1 MAIMWVS
8 LWKHGDFMRSQMRIG
23 IECSS
28 RVSSWGERAVFG
40 SKPSEREGGR
50 EKGGGKCSENV
61 TMSILVKGLWK
72 IDFLLNIR
80 GRSAS
85 PIHFPLFLG
94 LYRLKRSFSTRKE
107 NGNGHFQ
114 VLNRLMDSSSS
125 VWISQFFAIIIIYAY
140 VGKHVMTRSCL
151 CSVSRHHRQ

>member
-1 MAIMWVS
+1 MPCCCYTLLIEMAIMWVS

-50 EKGGGKCSENV
+50 EKGVGKCSENV

-80 GRSAS
+80 CRSAS
-85 PIHFPLFLG
+85 PILFPYIFG
-94 LYRLKRSFSTRKE
+94 AISFKE
-107 NGNGHFQ
+107 IIFNTQ
-114 VLNRLMDSSSS
+114 REWKWTLSSAQS
-125 VWISQFFAIIIIYAY
+125 IDGQFFFVDITVLCNNNNI
-140 VGKHVMTRSCL
+140 CL
-151 CSVSRHHRQ
+151 CR